1 MFESIKHKS
10 KKIITRKNNR
20 IQRQS
25 KITSNVMKELIS
37 KTRNLGSHLAEK
49 PLINKHEVSGKHE
62 IAKEFNTFLPILT
75 PSWPK
80 NAKCAKA
87 ILK

>member
-25 KITSNVMKELIS
+25 KITRNVMKELIS
-37 KTRNLGSHLAEK
+37 KTRKLESHLAEK
-49 PLINKHEVSGKHE
+49 PLINKYEVSGKHE
-62 IAKEFNTFLPILT
+62 IAKDFNNFVPILA
-75 PSWPK
+75 PS
-80 NAKCAKA
+80 
-87 ILK
+87 